1 MDNPQN
7 VYTPKGAAIFGTP
20 LGWLIILAILG
31 LSFVL
36 IHFIGLIGGMLL
48 LGLPVGLVVVSYIW
62 NRPKIGVWGT
72 LIMAFFSAGITR
84 YVPGPWG
91 LTVDILLAL
100 SWLSIILNKSIKP
113 NWKHAK
119 NPIVALTSFW
129 MLFLTLEIVN
139 PSGNGLIAW
148 FYAMRG
154 IGFYQ
159 ALTVPLVFLF
169 FRKQKDMNQFFNALI
184 LFSLIGT
191 VWGFKQ
197 QILGVDAA
205 EHHWLYAENHHEEH
219 VLHGV
224 LRVFSFYS
232 DAGSFGSSQ
241 AMMALMCGILFMGP
255 YPTAKKIKYLVL
267 AIVFLLGFAI
277 SGTRGALAV
286 PLAGGIAYLILIK
299 NFKIL
304 IAGFSAMIIVFVILK
319 YTFLF
324 QGVEQVRRMRT
335 ALDPNNK
342 SLSVRLEN
350 QKTFARYLATR
361 PFGGGIGTAG
371 FWGARFNP
379 DSLMANTATDSW
391 FVKIWAETGPIGLM
405 VHLVVLGFILGYGGL
420 KIMRMRCLKN
430 RTQASALYAM
440 LAGAIFASYGNQVL
454 IQMPTGIILNF
465 AIPFIFLIAERDTK
479 TWLKGIKK
487 PSKLRELLQ

>member
-1 MDNPQN
+1 MNSKETITAQFSGASILS
-7 VYTPKGAAIFGTP
+7 TPV
-20 LGWLIILAILG
+20 GWILMIGILG
-31 LSFVL
+31 VSFL
-36 IHFIGLIGGMLL
+36 LFKFLGIIGGALL
-48 LGLPVGLVVVSYIW
+48 LGLPISLVVLSIIW
-62 NRPKIGVWGT
+62 KNPKLGVWGN
-72 LIMAFFSAGITR
+72 IIIAFFGAGIAR

-91 LTVDILLAL
+91 LLVDILLAL
-100 SWLSIILNKSIKP
+100 SWLSVILNKKVNP
-113 NWKHAK
+113 NWKYLR
-119 NPIVALTSFW
+119 NPIAILYTAW
-129 MLFLTLEIVN
+129 MLFLVFEIVN

-159 ALTVPLVFLF
+159 ALTIPLIFLF
-169 FRKQKDMNQFFNALI
+169 FREEEDLEKFIRLLI
-184 LFSLIGT
+184 YFSLIGT
-191 VWGFKQ
+191 IWGFKQ
-197 QILGVDAA
+197 QILGTDAA
-205 EHHWLYAENHHEEH
+205 EDHWLYAEEHHEEH

-232 DAGSFGSSQ
+232 DAGSFGASQ
-241 AMMALMCGILFMGP
+241 AMMSLMCAIMFMGP
-255 YPTAKKIKYLVL
+255 YKGIKKFKYLVF
-267 AIVFLLGFAI
+267 AVIFLLGFAI

-299 NFKIL
+299 NFRIL
-304 IAGFSAMIIVFVILK
+304 VAGFSGMILVFVILK
-319 YTFLF
+319 YTFMF

-335 ALDPNNK
+335 ALDPENK

-350 QKTFARYLATR
+350 QKTFARYLASR

-391 FVKIWAETGPIGLM
+391 FVKIWAETGPVGLTF
-405 VHLVVLGFILGYGGL
+405 HLVILGFTLGYGGH
-420 KIMRMRCLKN
+420 KIMSMRSEKH

-440 LAGAIFASYGNQVL
+440 FAGAILASYGNQVL

-465 AIPFIFLIAERDTK
+465 AIPFIFLIAERDQK
-479 TWLKGIKK
+479 EWLKSVKK
-487 PSKLRELLQ
+487 ASKLKK

>member
-1 MDNPQN
+1 MIGIL
-7 VYTPKGAAIFGTP
+7 VVSFLLIKVMGIMGGA
-20 LGWLIILAILG
+20 
-31 LSFVL
+31 
-36 IHFIGLIGGMLL
+36 LL
-48 LGLPVGLVVVSYIW
+48 VGLPVAIVVLSIIW
-62 NRPKIGVWGT
+62 NNPKLGVWGN
-72 LIMAFFSAGITR
+72 IFMAFFSAGIAR

-91 LTVDILLAL
+91 LTLDILLAL
-100 SWLSIILNKSIKP
+100 SWLSILLNKAVKP

-119 NPIVALTSFW
+119 NPIVALSTFW
-129 MLFLTLEIVN
+129 MLYLVLEIVN
-139 PSGNGLIAW
+139 PSGNGLVAW

-159 ALTVPLVFLF
+159 ALTIPLVFML
-169 FRKQKDMNQFFNALI
+169 FRKEKDLNQFFNVLI
-184 LFSLIGT
+184 YFSLIGT
-191 VWGFKQ
+191 IWGFKQ
-197 QILGVDAA
+197 QILGTDGA
-205 EHHWLYAENHHEEH
+205 EDHWLYAENHHEEH
-219 VLHGV
+219 ILHGV

-232 DAGSFGSSQ
+232 DAGSFGASQ
-241 AMMALMCGILFMGP
+241 AMMSLMSAILFMGP
-255 YPTAKKIKYLVL
+255 EKGWKKFKYLVF
-267 AIVFLLGFAI
+267 AIIFLLGFAI

-304 IAGFSAMIIVFVILK
+304 VAGFSGMILVFVILK

-342 SLSVRLEN
+342 SLSVRLDN

-361 PFGGGIGTAG
+361 PFGGGVGTAG

-391 FVKIWAETGPIGLM
+391 FVKLWAETGPVGLTF
-405 VHLVVLGFILGYGGL
+405 HLVVLGFILGSGGH
-420 KIMRMRCLKN
+420 KIMRMRDPKN

-440 LAGAIFASYGNQVL
+440 LAGAILASYGNQVL
-454 IQMPTGIILNF
+454 IQLPTGIILNM
-465 AIPFIFLIAERDTK
+465 AIPLMFLIAERDQK
-479 TWLKGIKK
+479 AWLKSIKK
-487 PSKLRELLQ
+487 PSELKGLL